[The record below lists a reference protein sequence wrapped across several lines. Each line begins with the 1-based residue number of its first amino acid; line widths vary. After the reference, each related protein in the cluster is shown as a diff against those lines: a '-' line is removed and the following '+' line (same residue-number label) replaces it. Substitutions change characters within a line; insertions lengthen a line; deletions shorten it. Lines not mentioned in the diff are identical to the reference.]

1 MSAGSTRKSLL
12 AHFKGG
18 VFNGVGRGGP
28 GRLVMIVGVGGAMI
42 ALAVGLSIN
51 HQNDPVESK
60 VAKMKA
66 MNLLPGGTHSTPAQ
80 ESLLLRHSQVE
91 ADKALKQNVSY
102 TPPMPGSVDMNARA
116 PAEIGLDLTPPPAP
130 TPPVQV
136 ASLDVDVHP
145 VPVPPPPYVAPE
157 TRDPPE
163 ARIEQISASTV
174 SEMDPEVK
182 KALNDMFSGWDG
194 RPPRTD
200 IVLAPAE
207 MNAGEASGRP
217 AATPERAVAAPARD
231 VEQVVLV
238 PAGRGIYA
246 HTVLSVNSDTG
257 GPIILEADTGPLVGD
272 RMLGTF
278 SKNQGERLVVR
289 VTSIEHRGKSLQV
302 AGLVVAPD
310 SMETSVASSVDEHY
324 FERFALPAA
333 AAFVEGLGQAVAM
346 TNATTSVSPF
356 GGTTTT
362 YGSLNFKQ
370 QAAVAAGAAAQ
381 AVGSALQSS
390 TPKGPTINLAS
401 NVGVG
406 VVFLSNVTEPK

>member
-1 MSAGSTRKSLL
+1 
-12 AHFKGG
+12 
-18 VFNGVGRGGP
+18 
-28 GRLVMIVGVGGAMI
+28 
-42 ALAVGLSIN
+42 
-51 HQNDPVESK
+51 
-60 VAKMKA
+60 
-66 MNLLPGGTHSTPAQ
+66 
-80 ESLLLRHSQVE
+80 
-91 ADKALKQNVSY
+91 
-102 TPPMPGSVDMNARA
+102 
-116 PAEIGLDLTPPPAP
+116 
-130 TPPVQV
+130 
-136 ASLDVDVHP
+136 
-145 VPVPPPPYVAPE
+145 
-157 TRDPPE
+157 
-163 ARIEQISASTV
+163 
-174 SEMDPEVK
+174 
-182 KALNDMFSGWDG
+182 
-194 RPPRTD
+194 
-200 IVLAPAE
+200 
-207 MNAGEASGRP
+207 
-217 AATPERAVAAPARD
+217 
-231 VEQVVLV
+231 
-238 PAGRGIYA
+238 
-246 HTVLSVNSDTG
+246 
-257 GPIILEADTGPLVGD
+257 
-272 RMLGTF
+272 MLGTF